1 MEPLVAYCP
10 TEGADPA
17 EVRQA
22 VRLLNE
28 HVIAI
33 EAKLLALELAQA
45 ARASEA
51 ARGWQP
57 KDRE

>member
-1 MEPLVAYCP
+1 MEPLVAYLP
-10 TEGADPA
+10 METDGPA
-17 EVRQA
+17 EIRQR

-45 ARASEA
+45 ARSSEA
-51 ARGWQP
+51 ARGQQP